1 MDVEDHVRC
10 YISYRGVV
18 VGCKVVQEGVDM
30 FFGLF
35 GGLCLFSGDAAEGNK
50 SSDVYCSGVVHDGAH
65 NLLNTFYS
73 VGW

>member
-1 MDVEDHVRC
+1 ML
-10 YISYRGVV
+10 
-18 VGCKVVQEGVDM
+18 
-30 FFGLF
+30 FGLF
-35 GGLCLFSGDAAEGNK
+35 SGLCLFSGDAAEGNK